1 MLLITI
7 PALRRRRER
16 KILALLYPLRIP
28 LQSKVSLL
36 MAAFL
41 RTTAFGASWGTELEA
56 NYGSYKGVNIWT
68 RYSAEN
74 RNP

>member
-1 MLLITI
+1 
-7 PALRRRRER
+7 
-16 KILALLYPLRIP
+16 
-28 LQSKVSLL
+28 